1 VPALDAPVLQ
11 SHPLTGEFLAAQDC
25 AIVTTDHD
33 AIDWGLVLQFSP
45 IVLDTRNALGRLSSG
60 TRLTGGLVI
69 NEFTDPMTTTTDPV

>member
-1 VPALDAPVLQ
+1 
-11 SHPLTGEFLAAQDC
+11 
-25 AIVTTDHD
+25 VTTDHD

-69 NEFTDPMTTTTDPV
+69 NEFTDPMTRTTDPV